1 MAVEEI
7 DVIKHLL
14 EVEKEATEM
23 LLEAQKKADEKISES
38 RSIADSRFH
47 KEYADVV
54 SRIEGEER
62 SAKEKIT
69 ENHANLIQAYKDEL
83 SALDKDSDSF
93 NSLMDELL
101 FA

>member
-23 LLEAQKKADEKISES
+23 LLEAQKKADEKIAEA
-38 RSIADSRFH
+38 RSAADSRFRT
-47 KEYADVV
+47 EYGALV
-54 SRIEGEER
+54 SRIEKEEI

-69 ENHANLIQAYKDEL
+69 QNHTEMIQSYKDEL
-83 SALDKDSDSF
+83 SQMKKDSDSF

>member
-23 LLEAQKKADEKISES
+23 LLEAQKISES

-54 SRIEGEER
+54 SRIEEDER
-62 SAKEKIT
+62 SAKEKVT

-83 SALDKDSDSF
+83 SALKKDSDSF

-101 FA
+101 FS